1 MVFGPL
7 QQLSCTGQLGRTCNR
22 VVCCDFDGWNTLK
35 TRVLG
40 NTLRHVWFGEHSE
53 IELCWEAL
61 LDSVV
66 EAVFCLP
73 YCQQDRTPNTAPCLE
88 MCQINT
94 KTNTIEWH
102 KPEPTNITSIRKHSH
117 FWYTL
122 PRLLTPAPS
131 LLLTCHCTSNNVP
144 TDAQECGM
152 HNDNSVH
159 SWSLGALW

>member
-1 MVFGPL
+1 MEDWYNKKTKCDI
-7 QQLSCTGQLGRTCNR
+7 SCEDPDPAG
-22 VVCCDFDGWNTLK
+22 VAASFV
-35 TRVLG
+35 
-40 NTLRHVWFGEHSE
+40 
-53 IELCWEAL
+53 
-61 LDSVV
+61 
-66 EAVFCLP
+66 P
-73 YCQQDRTPNTAPCLE
+73 
-88 MCQINT
+88 T

-159 SWSLGALW
+159 SWSLGALWQKMTTACPQPPHSHSPPRYYRSDFLASTRSIRNPNMNPGKFI